1 MRIRTGYSFKFAVGH
16 LEEVAKRIAELQWEK
31 APISDR
37 NSTFGFN
44 RWTKLC
50 KKLNMKPVYGVE
62 IGIVKELG
70 EKKPTP
76 DYWTFFAIDSI
87 SAVNELVAL
96 ATANSSKEPLL
107 TYNQALAVVGVV
119 RIMGERTDLESV
131 AFDLPAH
138 TYLALSPSTSMQAY
152 NSAVELGIPLLL
164 TPDNVYTNKGDTEFY
179 RVALDR
185 RANVQIHSQH
195 ITSDYEIA
203 ENINWFVPNA
213 AIIKARDNR
222 AQMLALCKAE
232 LRKAEML
239 VPERPQTLLAMC
251 IDGAKRLGVDLEDP
265 VYKARLERE
274 LALIKEKN
282 FEDYFYIIV
291 DMIAWAKQRMIVGP
305 ARGSSCG
312 SLVCYLTDI
321 TTIDPIKYDLI
332 FERFI
337 DINRTDLP
345 DIDIDFSDTRR
356 EQVFQYMEQKYGEER
371 VARLGTVGMFKP
383 RSALKASAIALNIP
397 EFRIDKLLSSIVQR
411 SSGDARALQ
420 AIEDT
425 LKDTAIGREM
435 IDDYPEIKIAGRLEG
450 HPANASQHAAG
461 IVVTQYPV
469 KEYIAVDSRTR
480 SAMCDKKDA
489 EDLEALKIDALGLT
503 QLSIFERTLELIG
516 VPSVSGWLEKLPTDD
531 QAAFDVLNKKHFAG
545 VFQFAGG
552 ALQSL
557 IKQVK
562 RIDHI
567 EDIISITALAR
578 PGPMATGGAGAWV
591 RRRTGQEVVQY
602 PHPLFEPT
610 LRGTLGVVMYQEQVM
625 QIGREIGDLSWG
637 DVTALRK
644 AMSKSLG
651 KEFFDQF
658 GDRWK
663 AAAEKKG
670 IERHVLDKVWD
681 DLCAYGSWAFNRSHA
696 VAYGIVSYWCCWLKA
711 HHPVEFAAATLDA
724 ESEPSKQIKLLREI
738 ADEGIDYVPFDP
750 EVSTDRWVI
759 ATRGDKKILVGP
771 LTSVSGIGPA
781 AVNEIISARKRGQPI
796 RPALMKKM
804 TGAKTEIDTLFP
816 VRAAVKRLVPNLAAI
831 GIVSEPVP
839 IVQVQ
844 TDWQGDVMIIGV
856 VRKIAPKD
864 ENEEVNVAKRGY
876 KLDGPTRAI
885 NLFFYDDTDEIFC
898 KVSRFDFARLQAE
911 VLEKGRVGKSIYAVK
926 GKVNPHFRMISV
938 KQIRYLGEFK

>member
-16 LEEVAKRIAELQWEK
+16 LEEVAKRVSELGWPK

-37 NSTFGFN
+37 ASTFGFN
-44 RWTKLC
+44 RWSKLC
-50 KKLNMKPVYGVE
+50 KKKNIKPIFGVE
-62 IGIVKELG
+62 LGVVKQLG

-76 DYWTFFAIDSI
+76 DYWTFFATDQITS
-87 SAVNELVAL
+87 VNELVSL
-96 ATANSSKEPLL
+96 ATANSDKEPLL
-107 TYNQALAVVGVV
+107 TYQQAMAATGVV
-119 RIMGERTDLESV
+119 RIMGERTDLELV
-131 AFDLPAH
+131 AFDLPAN
-138 TYLALSPSTSMQAY
+138 TYLALSPATSLTQY
-152 NSAVELGIPLLL
+152 KSALELGIPLLL
-164 TPDNVYTNKGDTEFY
+164 TSDNVYTNKGDTEFY
-179 RVALDR
+179 RVTLDR
-185 RANVQIHSQH
+185 RANTQVYAQH
-195 ITSDYEIA
+195 IATDFEIA
-203 ENINWFVPNA
+203 ECINWFVANRDIEQAIANREA
-213 AIIKARDNR
+213 A
-222 AQMLALCKAE
+222 MALCTAE

-239 VPERPQTLLAMC
+239 VPERPKTIQQMC
-251 IDGAKRLGVDLEDP
+251 IEGAKRLGVNLKDP
-265 VYKARLERE
+265 VYKERLERE
-274 LALIKEKN
+274 LALIKEKG
-282 FEDYFYIIV
+282 FEDYFYIIA
-291 DMIAWAKQRMIVGP
+291 DMIAWAKKRMIVGP

-321 TTIDPIKYDLI
+321 TTVDPIKFDLI

-356 EQVFQYMEQKYGEER
+356 EQVFNYMEQKYGAER

-383 RSALKASAIALNIP
+383 RSALKQSAIALNIP

-450 HPANASQHAAG
+450 HPSNASQHAAG
-461 IVVTQYPV
+461 IVVTQRPV

-480 SAMCDKKDA
+480 SVMCDKKDA
-489 EDLEALKIDALGLT
+489 EDLDALKIDALGLT
-503 QLSIFERTLELIG
+503 QLSIFERTLALIG
-516 VPSVSGWLEKLPTDD
+516 EPDVSGWLEKLPLDD

-557 IKQVK
+557 VKQVK
-562 RIDHI
+562 CDSL

-578 PGPMATGGAGAWV
+578 PGPMATGGAMSWV
-591 RRRTGQEVVQY
+591 KRRTGREPVTY
-602 PHPLFEPT
+602 PHKLFEPT

-663 AAAEKKG
+663 DAAEKKG
-670 IERHVLDKVWD
+670 IDRQTLDKVWD

-724 ESEPSKQIKLLREI
+724 ESEPSRQIKLLREI
-738 ADEGIDYVPFDP
+738 ADEGVDYVPFDP
-750 EVSTDRWVI
+750 EHSTDRWSI
-759 ATRGDKKILVGP
+759 AVRNGKKILVGP
-771 LTSVSGIGPA
+771 LTSINGIGPA
-781 AVNEIISARKRGQPI
+781 AVNEIVSCRKRGQPI
-796 RPALMKKM
+796 RPALLKRM

-816 VRAAVKRLVPNLAAI
+816 VRDAVKRLAPSLPAI
-831 GIVSEPVP
+831 GIVSEPTP
-839 IVQVQ
+839 IVRVQ

-856 VRKIAPKD
+856 ARKIAPKD

-876 KLDGPTRAI
+876 KLDGQTRAI

-898 KVSRFDFARLQAE
+898 KISRFDFLRLQAE
-911 VLEKGRVGKSIYAVK
+911 VLEKGRAGKSIYAVK

-938 KQIRYLGEFK
+938 KQIKYIGEFK